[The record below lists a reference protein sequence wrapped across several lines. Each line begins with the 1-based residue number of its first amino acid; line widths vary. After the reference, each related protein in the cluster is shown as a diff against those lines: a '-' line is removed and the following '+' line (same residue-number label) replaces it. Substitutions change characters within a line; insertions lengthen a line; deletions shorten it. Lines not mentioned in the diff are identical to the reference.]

1 MATKPS
7 GKPSRILVLDDE
19 GDILEVLKL
28 LLEYEGHHVVAAKDG
43 RAALAA
49 TAARPFDLVVMDIS
63 MPDMSGIDIAR
74 TLRGNPKTADIRIAF
89 HTGLDEHWVRERFA
103 DYDLYLTKANDAQV
117 LVDEIA
123 RLLAE
128 ARPARGATGDAAA
141 AEVVYSSD
149 EAMRAQRALR
159 SAMGLGPV
167 ALTAAALLAGL
178 DDEIAQ
184 LHRIGRSDAE
194 IAELIAAAT
203 GKSLPASAVTLHR
216 KAPQSDRD
224 RGRKA

>member
-7 GKPSRILVLDDE
+7 GKPARILVLDDE

-43 RAALAA
+43 RAALVAVA
-49 TAARPFDLVVMDIS
+49 GKPFDLVVMDIS

-74 TLRGNPKTADIRIAF
+74 SLRGNPKTADIRIAF
-89 HTGLDEHWVRERFA
+89 HTGLDEHWVRDRFA
-103 DYDLYLTKANDAQV
+103 DYDLYLTKANDAQI

-128 ARPARGATGDAAA
+128 SRPSRGAGGDSGAADIA
-141 AEVVYSSD
+141 YSTD
-149 EAMRAQRALR
+149 EAMRAQLALR

-167 ALTAAALLAGL
+167 ALTPAALLAGL

-194 IAELIAAAT
+194 IAELIAVAT
-203 GKSLPASAVTLHR
+203 GKGLPASAVALHR
-216 KAPQSDRD
+216 KTRQGDH
-224 RGRKA
+224 GRKG